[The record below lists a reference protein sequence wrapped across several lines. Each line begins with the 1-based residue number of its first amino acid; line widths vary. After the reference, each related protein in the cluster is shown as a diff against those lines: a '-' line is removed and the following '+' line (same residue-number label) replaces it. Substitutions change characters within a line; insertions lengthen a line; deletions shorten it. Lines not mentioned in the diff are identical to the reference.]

1 MVHHSSG
8 LEQLVHILNK
18 EALYETCIL
27 YYFILYFLAGDV
39 GLTAG
44 RRRLNVGLI
53 AGGCRVDS
61 GWTSVG
67 CRLYLGWASARRRLY
82 LGLIAGRRRLYLT
95 SG

>member
-44 RRRLNVGLI
+44 RRRLNVG
-53 AGGCRVDS
+53 
-61 GWTSVG
+61 WTSG
-67 CRLYLGWASARRRLY
+67 
-82 LGLIAGRRRLYLT
+82 
-95 SG
+95 